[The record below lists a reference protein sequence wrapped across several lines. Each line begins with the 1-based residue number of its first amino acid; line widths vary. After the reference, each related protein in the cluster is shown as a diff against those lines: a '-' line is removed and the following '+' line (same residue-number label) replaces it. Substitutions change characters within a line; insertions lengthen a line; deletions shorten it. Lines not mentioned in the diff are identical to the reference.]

1 MYLKETV
8 ARLLKNKNRSLSWLA
23 LEMGKSFDG
32 LKLSLVKGSIKYL
45 DIILMAKILETH
57 PGELFESEQGGYS
70 PEEWRNALEEGETQ
84 YKNIKNELTACR
96 ELNEALKTQV
106 TDKERIIAL
115 LTQKEESAYFNKS
128 GRRAWV
134 RSRAC
139 SWRHSSISFWLPL
152 NKISG
157 TLCPRH
163 SAGRVYIGASNK
175 SSWKESERA
184 EVSSLNTPGMSRT
197 TASTNTAAAS
207 SPPEST

>member
-57 PGELFESEQGGYS
+57 PGELFESEHGRYS
-70 PEEWRNALEEGETQ
+70 PEEWRTALEEGETQ
-84 YKNIKNELTACR
+84 YKNLKNELTSCR

-115 LTQKEESAYFNKS
+115 LHQK
-128 GRRAWV
+128 
-134 RSRAC
+134 
-139 SWRHSSISFWLPL
+139 
-152 NKISG
+152 
-157 TLCPRH
+157 
-163 SAGRVYIGASNK
+163 
-175 SSWKESERA
+175 KE
-184 EVSSLNTPGMSRT
+184 
-197 TASTNTAAAS
+197 
-207 SPPEST
+207 

>member
-84 YKNIKNELTACR
+84 YKNIKKELTACR

-106 TDKERIIAL
+106 NDKERIIAL
-115 LTQKEESAYFNKS
+115 LHQK
-128 GRRAWV
+128 
-134 RSRAC
+134 
-139 SWRHSSISFWLPL
+139 
-152 NKISG
+152 
-157 TLCPRH
+157 
-163 SAGRVYIGASNK
+163 
-175 SSWKESERA
+175 
-184 EVSSLNTPGMSRT
+184 
-197 TASTNTAAAS
+197 
-207 SPPEST
+207 